1 MTCQFTV
8 RFENIFLFLILK
20 LYLHILAVQ
29 QFSTG
34 EENMVTPTAASS
46 PTICMAVMSYWQ
58 YSI

>member
-46 PTICMAVMSYWQ
+46 PTICMAVMSY
-58 YSI
+58 